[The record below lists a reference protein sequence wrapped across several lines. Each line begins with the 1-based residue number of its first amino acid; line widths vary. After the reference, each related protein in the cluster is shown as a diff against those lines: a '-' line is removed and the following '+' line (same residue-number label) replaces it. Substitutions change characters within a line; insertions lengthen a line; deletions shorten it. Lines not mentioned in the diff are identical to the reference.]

1 MNGSSMM
8 RLLSRMVFALA
19 VLLPVAAGAADDSV
33 APSNYEPIAG
43 ESFFLLADS
52 SFASDEQALVRLEAP
67 GRDYRRF
74 RMEPYGGADIRVYR
88 IDQPLEFLKRQKNL
102 HRVVSDGQFKGEG
115 LSNTLAYLW
124 DNWYRKSRRVMQRAF
139 SYESRKQVTE
149 EVPELKM
156 GDSFNRPTPYDNPPQ
171 YAPLPGLP
179 LVTQFRYPLW
189 EAKPIQPPKGVDLAG
204 SSSQFVNVAPGNVYI
219 PLGKLKPGL
228 YLVEALV
235 GKYRATTVVFVSNT
249 VAVSKIAGDELLV
262 WAARKHE
269 GSSVPKV
276 KVLWA

>member
-1 MNGSSMM
+1 MTGARML
-8 RLLSRMVFALA
+8 RLCSRIPLLLAL
-19 VLLPVAAGAADDSV
+19 LLPLATVNAEDSV
-33 APSNYEPIAG
+33 EPSGYTPVSG

-52 SFASDEQALVRLEAP
+52 SFASDEQAMVRLEAP

-88 IDQPLEFLKRQKNL
+88 IDKPLDFLKRQKNL

-156 GDSFNRPTPYDNPPQ
+156 GTAIAAPTPAFAWRCATPP
-171 YAPLPGLP
+171 
-179 LVTQFRYPLW
+179 
-189 EAKPIQPPKGVDLAG
+189 
-204 SSSQFVNVAPGNVYI
+204 SS
-219 PLGKLKPGL
+219 KTT
-228 YLVEALV
+228 
-235 GKYRATTVVFVSNT
+235 ATTCTSISPT
-249 VAVSKIAGDELLV
+249 RKARCSS
-262 WAARKHE
+262 AAD
-269 GSSVPKV
+269 
-276 KVLWA
+276 